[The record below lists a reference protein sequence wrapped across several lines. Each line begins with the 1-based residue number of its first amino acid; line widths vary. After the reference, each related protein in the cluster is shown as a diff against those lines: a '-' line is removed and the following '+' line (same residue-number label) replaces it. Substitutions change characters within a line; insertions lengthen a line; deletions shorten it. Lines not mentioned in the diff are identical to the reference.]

1 MSSSRKVE
9 KCSRV
14 YRAAFLGLMICMC
27 YLVRVVATELWM
39 RFKYRSHLQYRC
51 FKLDNQEGKNWTE
64 SELGLRTKAGSM
76 DYKDE
81 MIKTKRS
88 SWRYYPRL
96 YAPNENGLDYNR
108 FYSYIDNLMDS
119 MSGLLVEPGFNQ
131 FLMEAC
137 QLLANSL
144 DYAHQGFFDAAFYSV
159 RQAGE
164 IVLTGALFVNLEES
178 ERISKYETWVKLDY
192 FPSFARLSKML
203 KDKDEDYR
211 RLLEQMPEI
220 EDQINGLNAKAN
232 KFIHKQGYDSFYIVP
247 HKMIAG
253 KVDRIG
259 REFAEYF
266 KAVVKV
272 CAIFRLTV
280 DPFPILIA
288 DPECL
293 YRFPDCATL
302 EFRPMFVRDCLGS
315 DFIERYKST
324 DFYRNWLEAI
334 KAYFPK
340 LKEATYNVSYL
351 HYIDLSGAEEIL
363 DEIDKLSPFEATAVL
378 FTVLFSDKVVAIH
391 MANMLDAFVNS
402 AKHHCGIYLSEMNVF
417 AGQLDGINVP
427 LREISNLV
435 DSDLRESLSSV
446 ETVITLFTMGSE
458 SVCVET
464 DLALDD
470 GEIELGRKTAQEL
483 EHFWNRIETGQGNM
497 LELRKTDAFEH
508 ARRKV
513 DEADLC
519 CRQCD

>member
-1 MSSSRKVE
+1 
-9 KCSRV
+9 
-14 YRAAFLGLMICMC
+14 
-27 YLVRVVATELWM
+27 M
-39 RFKYRSHLQYRC
+39 R
-51 FKLDNQEGKNWTE
+51 
-64 SELGLRTKAGSM
+64 
-76 DYKDE
+76 
-81 MIKTKRS
+81 I
-88 SWRYYPRL
+88 
-96 YAPNENGLDYNR
+96 
-108 FYSYIDNLMDS
+108 
-119 MSGLLVEPGFNQ
+119 
-131 FLMEAC
+131 
-137 QLLANSL
+137 
-144 DYAHQGFFDAAFYSV
+144 
-159 RQAGE
+159 RQ
-164 IVLTGALFVNLEES
+164 
-178 ERISKYETWVKLDY
+178 
-192 FPSFARLSKML
+192 
-203 KDKDEDYR
+203 
-211 RLLEQMPEI
+211 
-220 EDQINGLNAKAN
+220 
-232 KFIHKQGYDSFYIVP
+232 
-247 HKMIAG
+247 
-253 KVDRIG
+253 
-259 REFAEYF
+259 
-266 KAVVKV
+266 
-272 CAIFRLTV
+272 
-280 DPFPILIA
+280 
-288 DPECL
+288 
-293 YRFPDCATL
+293 
-302 EFRPMFVRDCLGS
+302 
-315 DFIERYKST
+315 RYKST

-417 AGQLDGINVP
+417 AGQLGGINVP

-497 LELRKTDAFEH
+497 LELRKTDSFEH